1 MVTVPVDVVLF
12 SLGPFFLISLLL
24 VENLRFAAVCIIVA
38 EDTVAPGSF
47 HKPVALGQE
56 HVLGLEPLEFLKL
69 LADVFDFLAN
79 FFRGPEGALLLS
91 RVVELLFSLIETGN
105 LFSTCVLVRLSLGL
119 EHRQLALL
127 DHRRHVRSLL

>member
-1 MVTVPVDVVLF
+1 MVTVPVDVVFF
-12 SLGPFFLISLLL
+12 SLGPFFLITLIL
-24 VENLRFAAVCIIVA
+24 VENLCFAAVGVIVA

-47 HKPVALGQE
+47 HKPIALGQE

-69 LADVFDFLAN
+69 LADLFDFLTN
-79 FFRGPEGALLLS
+79 FFRGPEGAFLLS
-91 RVVELLFSLIETGN
+91 RAVELLFSRIESGN

-119 EHRQLALL
+119 EHRKLALL